1 MREHTEMHTLEEL
14 RGKFMHVHM
23 WFHREE
29 TGIVRT
35 QKTGEYGENT
45 CGTSFKWLIRIDSL
59 YLPDADKIWK
69 CDICSYGWHFFFS
82 MIFLRKNLRS
92 KFFVFLYKLLH
103 GLSWLTEKLL
113 LILSWLNCGFDF
125 KVKAVYSHTHGK
137 SSQTYVPKC
146 QWYSSM
152 FSYQALD
159 THECAHTH
167 LLQNRWEKLRGAYEN
182 TWKTALEAVC
192 FANDISFQIVTRRTG
207 IIAFSLLQ
215 IYVLASHS
223 DRLGNEFVWISV
235 NGFFFP
241 FATASF
247 SSNCSSFIFRPSPGR
262 DPPMTQW
269 PFFLKYIYFC
279 FLHFH
284 LSL

>member
-1 MREHTEMHTLEEL
+1 
-14 RGKFMHVHM
+14 
-23 WFHREE
+23 
-29 TGIVRT
+29 
-35 QKTGEYGENT
+35 
-45 CGTSFKWLIRIDSL
+45 
-59 YLPDADKIWK
+59 
-69 CDICSYGWHFFFS
+69 
-82 MIFLRKNLRS
+82 
-92 KFFVFLYKLLH
+92 
-103 GLSWLTEKLL
+103 
-113 LILSWLNCGFDF
+113 
-125 KVKAVYSHTHGK
+125 
-137 SSQTYVPKC
+137 
-146 QWYSSM
+146 M

-167 LLQNRWEKLRGAYEN
+167 LVQNRWEKLRGAYEN

-235 NGFFFP
+235 NGFFFS

-247 SSNCSSFIFRPSPGR
+247 NSNCSSSIFCLSPGQ

-269 PFFLKYIYFC
+269 PFFFNIYISVSYISICLFNLPSASAYVRQHCLKLILVCQNFPNTLAIC
-279 FLHFH
+279 QLLLFI
-284 LSL
+284 

>member
-1 MREHTEMHTLEEL
+1 
-14 RGKFMHVHM
+14 
-23 WFHREE
+23 
-29 TGIVRT
+29 
-35 QKTGEYGENT
+35 
-45 CGTSFKWLIRIDSL
+45 
-59 YLPDADKIWK
+59 
-69 CDICSYGWHFFFS
+69 

-103 GLSWLTEKLL
+103 GLSWLTEKSL

-137 SSQTYVPKC
+137 SSQAYVSKC

-167 LLQNRWEKLRGAYEN
+167 LLQSRWEKLRRAYEN

-215 IYVLASHS
+215 IYMLASHS

-247 SSNCSSFIFRPSPGR
+247 NSNCSSFIFRPSPGR